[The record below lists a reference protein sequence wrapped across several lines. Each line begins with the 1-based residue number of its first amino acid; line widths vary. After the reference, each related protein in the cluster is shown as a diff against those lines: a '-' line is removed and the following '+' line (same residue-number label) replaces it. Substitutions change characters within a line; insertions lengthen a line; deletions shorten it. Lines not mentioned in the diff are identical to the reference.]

1 MRGSFR
7 SFFHGAVTG
16 LLCAGLLAGCAN
28 FGQAPTSALS
38 ATQVSAQ
45 SFALEGRIA
54 VRYGEESLSG
64 KFAWTHAPARDLLS
78 LATPLGNQLAQ
89 IVRDDGGVVLTN
101 SRQEQYRAPDV
112 ETLTEQQL
120 GWRLPLL
127 GLTDWVRGQ
136 AQSPQ
141 SAAVRDPQGRLTELK
156 EAGWV
161 IAYTYNGADTL
172 PQRLI
177 LSYPPAEKPLE
188 IRLAVDSWS
197 AP

>member
-1 MRGSFR
+1 MRGLVR
-7 SFFHGAVTG
+7 SLIRGTSAG
-16 LLCAGLLAGCAN
+16 LLCAGLLAGCASTSP
-28 FGQAPTSALS
+28 APGASA
-38 ATQVSAQ
+38 AQVSAQ

-64 KFAWTHAPARDLLS
+64 KFNWTHAPARDQLS

-89 IVRDDGGVVLTN
+89 IVRDGGGVLLTN

-112 ETLTEQQL
+112 ETLTEAQL

-136 AQSPQ
+136 AQSQQ
-141 SAAVRDPQGRLTELK
+141 SPATRDPQGRLTELK

-177 LSYPPAEKPLE
+177 LGYPRAEKPLE
-188 IRLAVDSWS
+188 IRLVVDGWS